1 MCTSMISITP
11 KYAVSQVVGYLKG
24 EIAIHIARTYLG
36 HKKSYEEQHFWARG
50 YFASTV
56 NRDEQAIR
64 DNISHQEAEDRR
76 IGQLQLM

>member
-1 MCTSMISITP
+1 MISMTP

-24 EIAIHIARTYLG
+24 KVAIHIARTYLG
-36 HKKSYEEQHFWARG
+36 HKRRYEGQHFRARG

-56 NRDEQAIR
+56 GRDERAIR
-64 DNISHQEAEDRR
+64 DNIGHQEAEDRR